1 MRNKIILLT
10 FFLCTTLLPG
20 LHAQNLVIMLHDG
33 TQTSS
38 TLSSIQKLSFSS
50 SDLVLTY
57 KSGTPDQYSLA
68 DIQKLYFGLPASL
81 PESELANQTSL
92 TVYPNPANNTI
103 CLKNIPEGTT
113 EISIYRIDGRLAQR
127 VSALSA
133 NETIPI
139 ENLQSGI
146 YFLVANSQ
154 TAKFV
159 KL

>member
-1 MRNKIILLT
+1 MRNKILLLT
-10 FFLCTTLLPG
+10 FFLCPAVLPG
-20 LHAQNLVIMLHDG
+20 LQAQNLVIMLHDG

-38 TLSSIQKLSFSS
+38 ALSSIQKLSFSG

-68 DIQKLYFGLPASL
+68 DIQKLYFGLPVSL
-81 PESELANQTSL
+81 PEAEPANQSRL
-92 TVYPNPANNTI
+92 AVYPNPANKTI
-103 CLKNIPEGTT
+103 YLKNIPEGTT
-113 EISIYRIDGRLAQR
+113 GISIYRIDGRLAQR
-127 VSALSA
+127 LSVLSA
-133 NETIPI
+133 NETISV

-146 YFLVANSQ
+146 YFLVANGQ